1 MNFIKIFI
9 YLWFLN
15 VMQCYRFAPISKY
28 THKIKENDFDNH
40 IVERSNVKKKDTICL
55 LLLTGG
61 SAKIPPQIYNHLMD
75 SLASVGF
82 SIYTP
87 NSFSDNRNELINELF
102 KIYSEVIPVGHSSG
116 GTTAINYA
124 KNSKIK
130 RMILIDPVDTRVFSS
145 KTRGRIHQLENLESI
160 MFLKAEKSYKFTFSP
175 PGIPFIPFLAVTPNI
190 LKLKDCK
197 IIEKEAKNFGHSD
210 ILDLHYSNIMHNT
223 RISVG
228 HHNRTFAKMEE
239 YHNWITNHFYHFS
252 KYKYS
257 KVKRLKEIC

>member
-15 VMQCYRFAPISKY
+15 ITQCYRFAPISKY
-28 THKIKENDFDNH
+28 THKLKEDDFDSH
-40 IVERSNVKKKDTICL
+40 VVERSNVKKKDTICL
-55 LLLTGG
+55 LMLTGG

-124 KNSKIK
+124 KNRK
-130 RMILIDPVDTRVFSS
+130 
-145 KTRGRIHQLENLESI
+145 
-160 MFLKAEKSYKFTFSP
+160 
-175 PGIPFIPFLAVTPNI
+175 
-190 LKLKDCK
+190 
-197 IIEKEAKNFGHSD
+197 
-210 ILDLHYSNIMHNT
+210 
-223 RISVG
+223 
-228 HHNRTFAKMEE
+228 
-239 YHNWITNHFYHFS
+239 
-252 KYKYS
+252 
-257 KVKRLKEIC
+257 